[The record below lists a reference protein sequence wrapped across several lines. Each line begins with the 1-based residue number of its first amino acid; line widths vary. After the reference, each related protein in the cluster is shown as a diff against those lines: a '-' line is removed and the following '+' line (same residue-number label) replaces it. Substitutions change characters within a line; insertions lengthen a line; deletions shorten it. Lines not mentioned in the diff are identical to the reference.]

1 VSNPDEPIENEFL
14 IGGNEQRAI
23 VLVDYDSSWPV
34 RFQGERAKLTT
45 ALGTEAIRIEHIGS
59 TAVPGLA
66 AKPIIDVLVTV
77 ADIENEPRYLPA
89 LQRAGYVLRAHEPGH
104 RMLRTPE
111 LGVHV
116 HILPDGDPAVRHSV
130 DYRAA
135 FGLEFR
141 VVLCAQAL
149 TTPLLNSASPVS
161 VRDAPYWRQS
171 AVVLSGGCVV
181 GCTGLVAVRSVAAS
195 GGPRL
200 GEIPGSCTAKE
211 AGSPAVTNG
220 TPGWGSFCKDPLPA
234 DNARHKPDHRR
245 PRDRQ

>member
-89 LQRAGYVLRAHEPGH
+89 LQRAGYVLRVHEPGH

-111 LGVHV
+111 LDVHV

-181 GCTGLVAVRSVAAS
+181 GCTGLVACAAS
-195 GGPRL
+195 RPAEAPGLVKYPARVPPRKPVHPPRRYQRDTRVGVFLQGPL
-200 GEIPGSCTAKE
+200 AC
-211 AGSPAVTNG
+211 
-220 TPGWGSFCKDPLPA
+220 
-234 DNARHKPDHRR
+234 
-245 PRDRQ
+245 